1 MEEKKQTGRPSEFSQ
16 EVFDKICEYLMDGK
30 FHTVA
35 CDILKVKRRNVY
47 SWIAHDKDLFA
58 QYACARDIGFDAM
71 AENMAKIARTPEI
84 GYITEEGENGDA
96 HFSKTKAVDMIEHRK
111 LQIDTSKWL
120 LARWC
125 PKRYGDK
132 SALEVTGKDGEA
144 IKTETTS
151 VVSMSNDELM
161 KIALL
166 KVDEEE

>member
-16 EVFDKICEYLMDGK
+16 ELFDQICAQLMEGK
-30 FHTVA
+30 FLSVICRECGISRSTVY
-35 CDILKVKRRNVY
+35 L
-47 SWIAHDKDLFA
+47 WISKDAALYE
-58 QYACARDIGFDAM
+58 QYARARDIGFDAIADQT
-71 AENMAKIARTPEI
+71 AEIADTPVYGEI
-84 GYITEEGENGDA
+84 HESGGDDERS
-96 HFSKTKAVDMIEHRK
+96 FSKSQTYEMTQHRR
-111 LQIDTSKWL
+111 LQIDTRKWL